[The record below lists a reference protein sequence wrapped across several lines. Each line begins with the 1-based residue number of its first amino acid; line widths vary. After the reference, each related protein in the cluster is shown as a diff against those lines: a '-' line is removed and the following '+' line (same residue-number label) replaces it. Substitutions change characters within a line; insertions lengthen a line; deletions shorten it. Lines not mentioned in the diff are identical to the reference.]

1 MAMKSS
7 FARTLPSHIYDR
19 DDSLL
24 FGERMRPLSSTELEF
39 HLIEIC
45 LGRRSMQRRYLW
57 HRVGHS
63 EVRTI
68 DPGNEQDG
76 ICFDNRNGFRLHT

>member
-1 MAMKSS
+1 
-7 FARTLPSHIYDR
+7 
-19 DDSLL
+19 
-24 FGERMRPLSSTELEF
+24 
-39 HLIEIC
+39 
-45 LGRRSMQRRYLW
+45 MQRGYLEP
-57 HRVGHS
+57 RVGHP